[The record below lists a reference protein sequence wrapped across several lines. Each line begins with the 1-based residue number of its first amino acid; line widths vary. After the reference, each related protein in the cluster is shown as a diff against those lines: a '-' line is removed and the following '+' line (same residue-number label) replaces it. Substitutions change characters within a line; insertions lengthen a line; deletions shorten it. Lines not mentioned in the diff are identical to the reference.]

1 MADNHESKKENF
13 GHPNW
18 DQLEVQEKK
27 NWLLKRIEDR
37 VETECADGKED
48 AFLASCFEELDRL
61 TEEPALSEEHIE
73 KQLQAVLA
81 SRQRVSETYKK
92 SIVSLL
98 PKRVLTALVA
108 CIMLIVLTPPA
119 YAFMIETRMQSQNP
133 YLQRGDIRLSV
144 LDWAEAMQ
152 LTLKGNASG
161 ESYVPQQPNGVYRYR
176 SMEDFG
182 VENENFDLLY
192 PRDLPD
198 QYRIKYVTLN
208 IQNERN
214 WYVAF
219 DFYGLMVK
227 SYTIQYAPY
236 QNEYYRKSE
245 ASEEWTYNERI
256 VYIIEETKSNGEIRY
271 HAYHSKNHFRYHIV
285 TTNKDMLRILVDRT
299 FS

>member
-1 MADNHESKKENF
+1 M
-13 GHPNW
+13 
-18 DQLEVQEKK
+18 
-27 NWLLKRIEDR
+27 KRIEDR

-81 SRQRVSETYKK
+81 SRQRVSETHKK

-236 QNEYYRKSE
+236 QNENYRKSE

>member
-1 MADNHESKKENF
+1 MATNHESKKENF

-27 NWLLKRIEDR
+27 NWLLKRIEYR

-92 SIVSLL
+92 GIVSLL
-98 PKRVLTALVA
+98 PKRVFTALVA

-133 YLQRGDIRLSV
+133 YLQCGDIRLSV

-236 QNEYYRKSE
+236 QNENYRKGE

>member
-73 KQLQAVLA
+73 KQLQAVLT

-152 LTLKGNASG
+152 LTLKENASG

-227 SYTIQYAPY
+227 RYTIQYAPY
-236 QNEYYRKSE
+236 QNENYRKGE